1 MKQKAYAYGFG
12 ALFAF
17 GILAMALTGTATVKV
32 QETCVDGIN
41 NDGDVISGLNVPL
54 IDIGESSCIYM
65 PFSFAPGE
73 IFPDGLNAVQFQN
86 ELPTYLLAWDE
97 AYAEDRNKFTHY
109 DALVVLSQESQD
121 PTGFMCSNQIVEES
135 FIYWRA
141 QGVSSEQSGILQHQA
156 FCNTTY

>member
-86 ELPTYLLAWDE
+86 ELPTYLLEWDH